1 MVLGFSGNATK
12 GEGDRPRF
20 GVLYL
25 RWYQMPWNGN
35 LPMPVR
41 PMMPYYAW

>member
-1 MVLGFSGNATK
+1 MVLGFAGNATK

-25 RWYQMPWNGN
+25 RWYQMP
-35 LPMPVR
+35 VR